1 MDNKFELYKQLSTSG
16 VGKDLLE
23 WIDAEYQRTIKK
35 AVTAPQNEAYGLLR
49 AAYGIIQVKQHI
61 ESMAAGTQVKK

>member
-1 MDNKFELYKQLSTSG
+1 MDNKFELYKQLNSSG

-23 WIDAEYQRTIKK
+23 WIDAEYQRTITK
-35 AVTAPQNEAYGLLR
+35 AVKSPQGDPEGYLKV
-49 AAYGIIQVKQHI
+49 AYGILIVKQHI